1 MSLFKTKKLS
11 VLSSQIS
18 RPVVFKAV
26 KIIKEFNEKKN
37 YDNRVNH
44 IVMIFRTSQRV

>member
-26 KIIKEFNEKKN
+26 KIIKEFNWGKK
-37 YDNRVNH
+37 
-44 IVMIFRTSQRV
+44 Q